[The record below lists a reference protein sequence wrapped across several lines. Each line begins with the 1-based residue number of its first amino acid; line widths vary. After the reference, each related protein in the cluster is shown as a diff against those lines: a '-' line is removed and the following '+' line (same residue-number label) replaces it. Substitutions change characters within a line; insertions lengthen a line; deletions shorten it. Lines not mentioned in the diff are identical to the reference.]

1 MKRINRRIS
10 SNLIIIAILSLL
22 WGCSQTSATTPQP
35 ADSSTT
41 EVEAAAAPPT
51 GEATGSQV
59 ASGQTD
65 SEAAAAL
72 PASVVGD
79 PDAVTIL
86 VADKITSLDPYQ
98 MALNNSTRSIA
109 AHIWDSLT
117 RLNDDLVVE
126 PHLAESWRLVNNLT
140 WEFKLRPGV
149 SFHNGEPVNA
159 EAVRFSIERSQSNS
173 TNSLE
178 TFASEVGLAN
188 VEIID
193 DNTIRLVTKQ
203 PVANLPY
210 HLSFL
215 EILPPGYYADIDLN
229 QATTKPIGSGPY
241 QVTEWHQ
248 GDPVVLDAFAD
259 YWQGAP
265 EISQLIFK
273 SVPNSQARIAA
284 LSEGEAALV
293 TDLPP
298 ADQESFDAGR
308 LASVE
313 STQRL
318 FVGMRVTAD
327 SPLANPQVR
336 QALNY
341 AVNVQQL
348 IDDYQAGYGMPY
360 GSWVSGPAGNP
371 ELSPWPYDPERARS
385 LLEEAGYA
393 EGFSTTLHTP
403 VGVYPN
409 DEEIAQAIAQQLG
422 QIGVEVKVVPISNW
436 DVYVRELFNNP
447 EIALFLLR
455 LNSHQDGLE
464 DVSNL
469 SPGFLFNPTGWQ
481 NDAFEDLLSRAVNTF
496 NEESRNRLL
505 QEAQAVAYEEAP
517 WLWLWQPY
525 HFYGVSPDLKW
536 TPRADGLIYL
546 YRSTTDSNESE

>member
-1 MKRINRRIS
+1 MTGRIS
-10 SNLIIIAILSLL
+10 SNLIILAILSLL
-22 WGCSQTSATTPQP
+22 WGCSQTSVPAPQQ
-35 ADSSTT
+35 AGSTT
-41 EVEAAAAPPT
+41 AQVEAATNPPADEAA
-51 GEATGSQV
+51 GSQT
-59 ASGQTD
+59 ASEQTD
-65 SEAAAAL
+65 SAVAAS
-72 PASVVGD
+72 PASAGSTA
-79 PDAVTIL
+79 DAVTIL

-98 MALNNSTRSIA
+98 MALNDSTRGIA
-109 AHIWDSLT
+109 AHVWDSLT
-117 RLNDDLVVE
+117 RLNDNLVVE
-126 PHLAESWRLVNNLT
+126 PHLAESWRLVNNFT

-159 EAVRFSIERSQSNS
+159 EAVRFSIERSQSHP
-173 TNSLE
+173 NSLE
-178 TFASEVGLAN
+178 TFAGEVGLES
-188 VEIID
+188 VEIVD
-193 DNTIRLVTKQ
+193 DGTIRLVTKQ

-210 HLSFL
+210 HLSFI

-229 QATTKPIGSGPY
+229 QAATKPIGSGPY
-241 QVTEWHQ
+241 QVSEWQ
-248 GDPVVLDAFAD
+248 PGEPVVLDAFAD
-259 YWQGAP
+259 YWQGPPA
-265 EISQLIFK
+265 IAQLTFE
-273 SVPNSQARIAA
+273 SVPSSQARIAA
-284 LSEGEAALV
+284 LSAGEAALV

-298 ADQESFDAGR
+298 SDSETFEAGR

-318 FVGMRVTAD
+318 FVGMRIKAD
-327 SPLANPQVR
+327 SPLADARVR

-348 IDDYQAGYGMPY
+348 IDDQQAGYGTHY

-393 EGFSTTLHTP
+393 EGFATTLHTP

-409 DEEIAQAIAQQLG
+409 DAEIAKAIAQQLE
-422 QIGVEVKVVPISNW
+422 QIGIKVKVIPINNW
-436 DVYVRELFNNP
+436 DVYVRELLNNAS
-447 EIALFLLR
+447 IDLFLLR

-469 SPGFLFNPTGWQ
+469 SHSFLFNPTNWQ
-481 NDAFEDLLSRAVNTF
+481 NEAFEDLLARAVNTF

-505 QEAQAVAYEEAP
+505 QEAQAVAYEDAP
-517 WLWLWQPY
+517 WLWLWRPY
-525 HFYGVSPDLKW
+525 HFYGVSPTLTW

-546 YRSTTDSNESE
+546 YRSTTTANESE